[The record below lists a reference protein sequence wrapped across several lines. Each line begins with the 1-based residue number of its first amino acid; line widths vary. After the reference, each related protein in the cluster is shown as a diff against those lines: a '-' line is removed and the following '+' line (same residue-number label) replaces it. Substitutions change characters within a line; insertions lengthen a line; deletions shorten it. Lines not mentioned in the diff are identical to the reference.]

1 MADFS
6 VNPSKDIPANSDQN
20 KNGDS
25 ADESF
30 DDYLKQREWKKTLDA
45 MNPISIVGQAVGAIN
60 VAAEMAFG
68 DGFKSSPA
76 PTPTPTPAP
85 KPTLTQRQ
93 IADLARWLRRSAE
106 PIYWRISAASAKPS
120 GQARQK
126 SLHRVV
132 SYCGLQ
138 TSLPAFYR
146 YWHGRL

>member
-93 IADLARWLRRSAE
+93 IADLAMGGYDMSKEFR
-106 PIYWRISAASAKPS
+106 AAGITNAPTHTNFAKE
-120 GQARQK
+120 
-126 SLHRVV
+126 
-132 SYCGLQ
+132 
-138 TSLPAFYR
+138 
-146 YWHGRL
+146 

>member
-6 VNPSKDIPANSDQN
+6 VNPSKDIPSNSNQN

-45 MNPISIVGQAVGAIN
+45 MNPISIVGQAIGAVN

-76 PTPTPTPAP
+76 PAPTPAPAP
-85 KPTLTQRQ
+85 KPTLSQSQ
-93 IADLARWLRRSAE
+93 IADLAMGGYDMSKPFKAAGITNA
-106 PIYWRISAASAKPS
+106 PIHTNF
-120 GQARQK
+120 ARE
-126 SLHRVV
+126 
-132 SYCGLQ
+132 
-138 TSLPAFYR
+138 
-146 YWHGRL
+146 

>member
-76 PTPTPTPAP
+76 PTPTPAPTP
-85 KPTLTQRQ
+85 KPTFTQRQ
-93 IADLARWLRRSAE
+93 IADLAMGGYDMSKEFR
-106 PIYWRISAASAKPS
+106 AAGITNAPTHTNF
-120 GQARQK
+120 ARE
-126 SLHRVV
+126 
-132 SYCGLQ
+132 
-138 TSLPAFYR
+138 
-146 YWHGRL
+146 

>member
-76 PTPTPTPAP
+76 PTSTPTPAP
-85 KPTLTQRQ
+85 KPTFTQRQ
-93 IADLARWLRRSAE
+93 IADLAMGGYDMSKEFRAAGITNA
-106 PIYWRISAASAKPS
+106 PIHTNFASE
-120 GQARQK
+120 
-126 SLHRVV
+126 
-132 SYCGLQ
+132 
-138 TSLPAFYR
+138 
-146 YWHGRL
+146 

>member
-76 PTPTPTPAP
+76 PTPTPTPTPAP

-93 IADLARWLRRSAE
+93 IADLAMGGYDMSKEFR
-106 PIYWRISAASAKPS
+106 AAGITNAPTHTNFAKE
-120 GQARQK
+120 
-126 SLHRVV
+126 
-132 SYCGLQ
+132 
-138 TSLPAFYR
+138 
-146 YWHGRL
+146 

>member
-60 VAAEMAFG
+60 VAAQMAFG

-93 IADLARWLRRSAE
+93 IADLAMGGYDMSKEFR
-106 PIYWRISAASAKPS
+106 AAGITNAPTHTNF
-120 GQARQK
+120 ARE
-126 SLHRVV
+126 
-132 SYCGLQ
+132 
-138 TSLPAFYR
+138 
-146 YWHGRL
+146 